1 MMIRAEQMS
10 AFEDA
15 AEEKF
20 VRRIAVHLLE
30 NYSSAV
36 VRLPDSES
44 TVGELPEETL
54 HTLVRS
60 SIERARRYEMDFESS
75 ISAFTAI
82 RFEVS
87 PNFDKHR
94 LSQVLL
100 KDENVEPNAR
110 LDELLEVLTEKNW
123 ETIRGE
129 YDVNAWQKVPENE
142 TEELENVEDAE
153 NSAEAKNI
161 EFADT
166 VMNVENAEKAK
177 KPDESPTPD
186 FNLTAINTAAET
198 PKPPAEA
205 KRFDINATMMNFENP
220 NKSKKSGDDDD
231 IDFLET
237 IPNFNPD
244 KE

>member
-1 MMIRAEQMS
+1 MMIRAEQIN
-10 AFEDA
+10 AFETA

-20 VRRIAVHLLE
+20 VRRLAAHLRE
-30 NYSSAV
+30 NYGAAI

-44 TVGELPEETL
+44 TVSELPEEVL
-54 HTLVRS
+54 HLLVKN
-60 SIERARRYEMDFESS
+60 SIELARRYEMDIESS

-100 KDENVEPNAR
+100 KDEHIEPNAR
-110 LDELLEVLTEKNW
+110 LNELLEVLTEKNW

-129 YDVNAWQKVPENE
+129 YDVNAWQEEPENKNDE
-142 TEELENVEDAE
+142 SE
-153 NSAEAKNI
+153 NSDDTEKSDEAQNI

-166 VMNVENAEKAK
+166 VMNVENAEKSN
-177 KPDESPTPD
+177 KPNETATPD
-186 FNLTAINTAAET
+186 FDLTAINANAET
-198 PKPPAEA
+198 AKPPSEV
-205 KRFDINATMMNFENP
+205 KRVDLDATMMSFENP
-220 NKSKKSGDDDD
+220 NISKKSDDDDD
-231 IDFLET
+231 IDFLAT
-237 IPNFNPD
+237 IPNYVPG